1 MKVHIF
7 WEVHKILQNLHLRFI
22 LCSTGQIYGEDFAKF
37 CGILRIYELYMTDSI
52 KKIVIRTFSLRVH
65 YFFPSFSLDISIHFW
80 CCNLFFN
87 TFFIPLSLEFK
98 YLTLEKCFFTAHTE
112 NYSNRILF
120 SVYPC
125 CKFFVMST
133 EFDKNISDWRHDYT
147 DYKNGKDFFMSL
159 VKWPKIAVKKSQIF

>member
-1 MKVHIF
+1 MKL
-7 WEVHKILQNLHLRFI
+7 KFI
-22 LCSTGQIYGEDFAKF
+22 YSEKATKF
-37 CGILRIYELYMTDSI
+37 CEIFSLLLSYVVPVESKVKISQNFVAFSEYMNFTWQI
-52 KKIVIRTFSLRVH
+52 VWKKIVIRTFSLRVH

-125 CKFFVMST
+125 CFYS
-133 EFDKNISDWRHDYT
+133 W
-147 DYKNGKDFFMSL
+147 
-159 VKWPKIAVKKSQIF
+159 W